1 MSSGKSALLGLALL
15 SAVPAGATQWVTMGP
30 RAMGMGGAFVAVA
43 EGPLGAYYN
52 PGALGRI
59 VENPTGV
66 LMQGSGHYEIGGT
79 VFEGANDLYEV
90 ASRCRDNPGG
100 ALCTNQN
107 IATAYSKMASP
118 AGEGGIGEATGGLNF
133 KFGRLAV
140 FANNFSFRGISPEI
154 DTVNTTAATIN
165 NNTSKLRVRGASY
178 YEFGAGYGHEI
189 METGLF
195 LGANAKGIVA
205 KTGYSEIFVARENPE
220 PGAVF
225 RNYDRST
232 SVSFMPGVDV
242 GLLWDVRET
251 FPDVWWHP
259 RVGFVGRN
267 VNAPRFSLPAR
278 AKELNDSH
286 RYYSLQGQS
295 RVGVA
300 IDPTRWWTISSDL
313 DITENLT
320 AVERYTSRQYAAGM
334 EIRLFNDPG
343 FSIPL
348 RGGVS
353 KNIVQGH
360 SGTLWSMGIGIQAVN
375 FFMDVAAQIPERFH
389 RIQSIGGDER
399 VPHQMGLSAQFAIL
413 FGGADS
419 IAEPGRD
426 PFAPTPSKLP
436 KAPKGPGSR
445 DPFRR

>member
-1 MSSGKSALLGLALL
+1 MGLLFL
-15 SAVPAGATQWVTMGP
+15 SAAPAGATQWVTMGP

-59 VENPTGV
+59 IGNPAGV
-66 LMQGSGHYEIGGT
+66 VMQGSGHYEIGGS
-79 VFEGANDLYEV
+79 VFEGANDLYEI
-90 ASRCRDNPGG
+90 ASRCRDNLASPT
-100 ALCTNQN
+100 CTDQN
-107 IATAYSKMASP
+107 LATAYSKLQSP
-118 AGEGGIGEATGGLNF
+118 AGEGGLGEATGGLNL

-140 FANNFSFRGISPEI
+140 FANNFSFRGITPQV
-154 DTVNTTAATIN
+154 DTVNTTVATLN
-165 NNTSKLRVRGASY
+165 NNTTKLRVRGASY
-178 YEFGAGYGHEI
+178 FEFGVGYGREI

-232 SVSFMPGVDV
+232 HLSFMPGIDV
-242 GLLWDVRET
+242 GLLWDIRET
-251 FPDVWWHP
+251 FPDAWWHP

-267 VNAPRFSLPAR
+267 VNAPRFDKPSR
-278 AKELNDSH
+278 ASALKDSH
-286 RYYSLQGQS
+286 RFYALQGQS
-295 RVGVA
+295 RFGVA
-300 IDPTRWWTISSDL
+300 IDPLRWWTISSDL
-313 DITENLT
+313 DLTENLT
-320 AVERYTSRQYAAGM
+320 MVERYTSRQYSAGT

-348 RGGVS
+348 RGGVT
-353 KNIVQGH
+353 KNMTQGG

-375 FFMDVAAQIPERFH
+375 FFMDVAAQLPERFH
-389 RIQSIGGDER
+389 RIQSIGGVER
-399 VPHQMGLSAQFAIL
+399 VPHQFGLSAQFAIL
-413 FGGADS
+413 FGGAES
-419 IAEPGRD
+419 IAAPGRD

-436 KAPKGPGSR
+436 TAPSGPRSR